1 MNMNPEKRS
10 KPYIDLNTH
19 LKTKA
24 KFMFEKDLYKLK
36 GNAVFGYRWLQL
48 FFKRLHIENE
58 VNFLDG
64 EDYNVE
70 QLY

>member
-36 GNAVFGYRWLQL
+36 GNAVFGYR
-48 FFKRLHIENE
+48 
-58 VNFLDG
+58 
-64 EDYNVE
+64 
-70 QLY
+70 